1 MTKHRKRRPP
11 RRLHPSPGPLPRRF
25 AERFADALAG
35 RLLVFCDAS
44 LKRHGGLGA
53 VLFADPDPDQPPL
66 SLSRSVTAAGSNQ
79 LELQAALFALQQ
91 AALHFPGQP
100 LALFTDN
107 SDAALRLSKAVQQG
121 PAADPALAALLP
133 DVDLAALL
141 APASV
146 HWLKGHA
153 TCRGNI
159 LADELAGAAAL

>member
-1 MTKHRKRRPP
+1 MTKPRKRRPP

-25 AERFADALAG
+25 AERFADDFAG

-44 LKRHGGLGA
+44 LKRHGGLAA
-53 VLFADPDPDQPPL
+53 VFFAEPDQPPL
-66 SLSRSVTAAGSNQ
+66 GFSRSVAAAGSNE

-91 AALHFPGQP
+91 AALHFPGRR

-107 SDAALRLSKAVQQG
+107 SDAALRLGNAAARG
-121 PAADPALAALLP
+121 LAADPALGAMLP
-133 DVDLAALL
+133 GVDLASLL